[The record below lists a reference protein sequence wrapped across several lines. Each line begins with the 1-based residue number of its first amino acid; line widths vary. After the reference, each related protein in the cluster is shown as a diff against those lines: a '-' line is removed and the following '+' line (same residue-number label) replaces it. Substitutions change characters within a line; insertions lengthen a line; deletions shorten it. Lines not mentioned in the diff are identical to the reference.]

1 MLSVSIR
8 TRNKITHFFILF
20 FLLITSGCA
29 ANRELAAFFFDG
41 VPEYQ
46 TMSEINKVS
55 INNKNKKGS
64 PEERRSVT
72 AVNRRKN
79 ANTINSI
86 HKPFGERKCEKC
98 HDRNKKSFLV
108 VPKNE
113 LCFQCHKKEKFFQ
126 KFVHGPVAPGTCL
139 SCHYP
144 HKSQNPYLLRYT
156 DEKLCFQ
163 CHEPQ
168 DIRKIKDHENRA
180 DCLKCHDPHTQNNK
194 YFLRPE
200 VMKKL
205 KAI

>member
-1 MLSVSIR
+1 MLSVSIKI
-8 TRNKITHFFILF
+8 RNKITHFFILV

-29 ANRELAAFFFDG
+29 ANRQLAAVFFDG

-46 TMSEINKVS
+46 TTSESNKVS
-55 INNKNKKGS
+55 GSNKNEKGS
-64 PEERRSVT
+64 PEERRNV
-72 AVNRRKN
+72 AAINRKKN
-79 ANTINSI
+79 ANATVSI

-113 LCFQCHKKEKFFQ
+113 LCFQCHKKERFFQ

-144 HKSQNPYLLRYT
+144 HKSPNPYLLRYT

-163 CHEPQ
+163 CHEP
-168 DIRKIKDHENRA
+168 DEIRKIKDHKNRA
-180 DCLKCHDPHTQNNK
+180 GCLKCHDPHTQNNK
-194 YFLRPE
+194 FFLKPE
-200 VMKKL
+200 IMKKF